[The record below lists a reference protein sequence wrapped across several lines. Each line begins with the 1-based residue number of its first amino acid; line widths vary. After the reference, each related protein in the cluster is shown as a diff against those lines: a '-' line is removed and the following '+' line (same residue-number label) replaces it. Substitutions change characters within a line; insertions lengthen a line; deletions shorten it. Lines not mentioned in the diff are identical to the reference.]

1 VPREKVNGT
10 GASPRPRVQFVR
22 ESCEGDTGH
31 DLPTRKN
38 FEGPLCALLDNLGP
52 SAESGR
58 DTFMGEAG
66 TEDINQFV
74 DWFLDDG
81 WEGFV
86 DLKRP
91 ERV

>member
-1 VPREKVNGT
+1 MQKENSLECLLDLEYSLSVE
-10 GASPRPRVQFVR
+10 GAQ
-22 ESCEGDTGH
+22 GDTGH
-31 DLPTRKN
+31 GLPTREN
-38 FEGPLCALLDNLGP
+38 FEGPLCALPDNLGS

-58 DTFMGEAG
+58 DGFMGEAG

-74 DWFLDDG
+74 SGFLDDG

-86 DLKRP
+86 DFECP